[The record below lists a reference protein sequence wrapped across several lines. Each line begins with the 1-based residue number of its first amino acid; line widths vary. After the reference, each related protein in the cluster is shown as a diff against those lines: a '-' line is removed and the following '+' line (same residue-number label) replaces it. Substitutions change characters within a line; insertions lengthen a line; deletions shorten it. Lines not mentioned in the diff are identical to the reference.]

1 MCRAYFGWVSSL
13 VKITAKRRNTDNFC
27 IFRALDV
34 FTGPTLALILS
45 KYQRRPLQ
53 HIYMYRC
60 KNNTIRFIIL
70 IFKTLNL
77 SAADKRCK
85 RLECEVFLH
94 KMILIFHDL
103 RIDSAGLEVKEASG
117 MEIFA

>member
-1 MCRAYFGWVSSL
+1 
-13 VKITAKRRNTDNFC
+13 
-27 IFRALDV
+27 
-34 FTGPTLALILS
+34 
-45 KYQRRPLQ
+45 
-53 HIYMYRC
+53 
-60 KNNTIRFIIL
+60 L